1 MHDDLRRA
9 RVTVTV
15 TNREATATVIDGGL
29 LADDLP
35 DVTRS

>member
-1 MHDDLRRA
+1 VL

-15 TNREATATVIDGGL
+15 TNREASAAAIVGGL